1 VAKTAKPV
9 IVGKVPNFLRRWVK
23 LHKAI
28 VDCTAAKNELTPR
41 VKQFLAKN
49 KMPGFILANISP
61 SIKVDAKVARAWAK
75 ANLSR
80 EEYLSL
86 FVRAFD
92 VDAFVVLIREKQ
104 DKDKEFKEAFPEGI
118 IIDVKGRTDLRPN
131 KKVFDLYLEGETHG
145 HD

>member
-1 VAKTAKPV
+1 
-9 IVGKVPNFLRRWVK
+9 
-23 LHKAI
+23 
-28 VDCTAAKNELTPR
+28 
-41 VKQFLAKN
+41 
-49 KMPGFILANISP
+49 
-61 SIKVDAKVARAWAK
+61 VDAKVARAWAK